1 MNDPVKQGILEL
13 AQVIWASDGLKFSD
27 TERTRGLREDILRK
41 LLALA
46 MTDDER
52 AAMLGLPDS
61 CRVRESAKI
70 ISPENL
76 NCGEYVW
83 IGENVVLDASGGL
96 QIGSHTTIA
105 VGALVWTHSSVLANL
120 ELDNRSGN
128 PWIVRKPT
136 TIGRGCY
143 IGGPSSIYPGV
154 SIGNEVIVMPM
165 SVVTDDVPDN
175 VMVGGSP
182 AKIIRVIDEKWMAH
196 YREQN
201 GLAHQTA
208 ASPTKP
214 V

>member
-1 MNDPVKQGILEL
+1 MTDPIKQDILDL
-13 AQVIWASDGLKFSD
+13 ARAIWSSDSIQLFD
-27 TERTRGLREDILRK
+27 TERTRGLREDILRN

-52 AAMLGLPDS
+52 AAMLGLPVG

-70 ISPENL
+70 ISPASL
-76 NCGEYVW
+76 DCGQYVW
-83 IGENVVLDASGGL
+83 IGENVMLDASGGL
-96 QIGSHTTIA
+96 QIGAHTTIA

-136 TIGRGCY
+136 KIGSGCY

-154 SIGNEVIVMPM
+154 TIGEKVLVLPM
-165 SVVTDDVPDN
+165 SVVTEDVPNN

-182 AKIIRVIDEKWMAH
+182 AKIIRAIDDEWLTS
-196 YREQN
+196 YRAKN
-201 GLAHQTA
+201 GL
-208 ASPTKP
+208 

>member
-1 MNDPVKQGILEL
+1 MTDPIKQGILEL
-13 AQVIWASDGLKFSD
+13 AKAIWSSDNIQLFD
-27 TERTRGLREDILRK
+27 TERTRGLREDILRN

-52 AAMLGLPDS
+52 AAMLGLPVG

-70 ISPENL
+70 ISPASL

-83 IGENVVLDASGGL
+83 IGENVMLDASGGL
-96 QIGSHTTIA
+96 QIGAHTTIA

-136 TIGRGCY
+136 KIGTGCY

-154 SIGNEVIVMPM
+154 TIGEKVIVLPM
-165 SVVTDDVPDN
+165 SVVTEDVPSN

-182 AKIIRVIDEKWMAH
+182 AKIIRSIDDEWLTS
-196 YREQN
+196 YRAKN
-201 GLAHQTA
+201 GL
-208 ASPTKP
+208 